1 MSLKAELETWAA
13 ALKAYDDA
21 DYEKSLELFASIGD
35 SSKILTNMGLIYA
48 TIGEH
53 EAAVEQFIAA
63 TQLDQFLAVAYF
75 QCGVSNFLLQR
86 YELAF
91 RDFDGALLY
100 LRGNENINY
109 EQLGLKFKLYS
120 AEVLFNKG
128 LCQVYMG
135 QLAEGMGIMEEA
147 RREKATQEHNVID
160 DAIADR
166 GDGYTVFSI
175 VSPQRFALSF
185 ALMSVARRRTLPPT
199 REQAQECKGQR
210 LPRQSGTCS
219 LPQFPGDVSSTPP
232 DGPAIRKP

>member
-13 ALKAYDDA
+13 ALKAYDEEDF
-21 DYEKSLELFASIGD
+21 DKSLQLFSQIAD
-35 SSKILTNMGLIYA
+35 SSRILTNMGLIYA

-86 YELAF
+86 YDLAF
-91 RDFDGALLY
+91 RDFDSALLH

-135 QLAEGMGIMEEA
+135 EIDAGLAIMQDA
-147 RREKATQEHNVID
+147 RREKATDEHNVID

-175 VSPQRFALSF
+175 VR
-185 ALMSVARRRTLPPT
+185 
-199 REQAQECKGQR
+199 
-210 LPRQSGTCS
+210 PRI
-219 LPQFPGDVSSTPP
+219 LYIIYVY
-232 DGPAIRKP
+232 

>member
-13 ALKAYDDA
+13 ALKAYDEE
-21 DYEKSLELFASIGD
+21 DYEKSLELFSAIGD

-48 TIGEH
+48 TLGEH

-86 YELAF
+86 YDLAF

-100 LRGNENINY
+100 LRGNQNINY

-128 LCQVYMG
+128 LSQIYMG
-135 QLAEGMGIMEEA
+135 DVEAGLADMQEA
-147 RREKATQEHNVID
+147 RKEKATDEHNVID

-175 VSPQRFALSF
+175 VSVTFIGPVINPLSNLL
-185 ALMSVARRRTLPPT
+185 ACRCTLP
-199 REQAQECKGQR
+199 
-210 LPRQSGTCS
+210 S
-219 LPQFPGDVSSTPP
+219 
-232 DGPAIRKP
+232 IRKQTQERENEGLSWQGGMHSTYCK

>member
-13 ALKAYDDA
+13 ALKAYDDG
-21 DYEKSLELFASIGD
+21 DYEKSLQLFSQIAD

-53 EAAVEQFIAA
+53 EAAVEQFLAA
-63 TQLDQFLAVAYF
+63 TQLDQFLSVAYF

-86 YELAF
+86 YDLAF
-91 RDFDGALLY
+91 RDFDGALLH

-128 LCQVYMG
+128 LCQIYMG
-135 QLAEGMGIMEEA
+135 EMDAGVSIMEQA
-147 RREKATQEHNVID
+147 RKEKATDEHNVID

-175 VSPQRFALSF
+175 VSSHLII
-185 ALMSVARRRTLPPT
+185 L
-199 REQAQECKGQR
+199 
-210 LPRQSGTCS
+210 
-219 LPQFPGDVSSTPP
+219 
-232 DGPAIRKP
+232 

>member
-13 ALKAYDDA
+13 ALKAYDEE
-21 DYEKSLELFASIGD
+21 DYDKSLQLFSQIAD
-35 SSKILTNMGLIYA
+35 SSRILTNMGLIYA

-86 YELAF
+86 YEMAF
-91 RDFDGALLY
+91 RDFDSALLY

-128 LCQVYMG
+128 LCQIYMG
-135 QLAEGMGIMEEA
+135 QLDAGLATMADA
-147 RREKATQEHNVID
+147 RKEKATDEHNVID

-175 VSPQRFALSF
+175 VSASQTHHGYPLLTAMKPVGILYRPSESKLKNAKTKDYLGK
-185 ALMSVARRRTLPPT
+185 AVR
-199 REQAQECKGQR
+199 AQ
-210 LPRQSGTCS
+210 
-219 LPQFPGDVSSTPP
+219 
-232 DGPAIRKP
+232 